1 MSYTSC
7 FANCETNI
15 PRTTVTAYGSTQQ
28 AMTIV
33 TENQDVIIF
42 TANTLA
48 PWESDNWPW
57 VPYGRGV
64 LIATLLPPS
73 CNWLCFNNTRL
84 VYLVHRPFT
93 FWVWSVTYL
102 STWLIVILSCIVQC
116 LLSSLNPSLSVEVD
130 LVREAVFIQT
140 EAVRQESCLPF
151 KWGRGL

>member
-15 PRTTVTAYGSTQQ
+15 PRTTVTAYGSTKQ
-28 AMTIV
+28 ANSDRKPRCYYLHCKYFSSMR
-33 TENQDVIIF
+33 EWQ
-42 TANTLA
+42 LA
-48 PWESDNWPW
+48 SSILW
-57 VPYGRGV
+57 GGGV
-64 LIATLLPPS
+64 LIATLLQPS

-102 STWLIVILSCIVQC
+102 STWLIVILSCIDQC

-130 LVREAVFIQT
+130 LVREAVLIQT